1 MLLLSK
7 HTGSKGKSCWI
18 LYALCRH
25 LAKREPV
32 VWFHGRRL
40 CLFVEEGVF
49 QGPPDTPS
57 TDFKKRIWTLVDA
70 DEDIRIPPS
79 LAVHGTKLL
88 NIFVSYPE
96 PSRWKPLEKTTLCTV
111 ANMNPWTRKEISQAL
126 AHPPPLSTF
135 ELTFFFSL

>member
-1 MLLLSK
+1 MHYVDISPK
-7 HTGSKGKSCWI
+7 GSPSCGSM
-18 LYALCRH
+18 A
-25 LAKREPV
+25 ED
-32 VWFHGRRL
+32 

-49 QGPPDTPS
+49 RGPPDTPS

-70 DEDIRIPPS
+70 DEDVRIPPS

-111 ANMNPWTRKEISQAL
+111 AIMNPWTRKEISQAL
-126 AHPPPLSTF
+126 AHPTSTVHV
-135 ELTFFFSL
+135 

>member
-1 MLLLSK
+1 MAED
-7 HTGSKGKSCWI
+7 CV
-18 LYALCRH
+18 YF
-25 LAKREPV
+25 E
-32 VWFHGRRL
+32 
-40 CLFVEEGVF
+40 EEGVF
-49 QGPPDTPS
+49 QGPPDTLS
-57 TDFKKRIWTLVDA
+57 TDFKKGIWTLVDA

-111 ANMNPWTRKEISQAL
+111 ANMNPWTRKEVSQAL

-135 ELTFFFSL
+135 ELTFFFFLCSAVIHGLSPSDPRLNKNV